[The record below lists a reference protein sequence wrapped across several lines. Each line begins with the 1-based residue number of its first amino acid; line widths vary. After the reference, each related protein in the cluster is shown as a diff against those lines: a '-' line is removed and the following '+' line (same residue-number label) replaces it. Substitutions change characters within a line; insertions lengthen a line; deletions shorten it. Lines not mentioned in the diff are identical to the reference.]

1 MAYRS
6 GYVGNAREDV
16 AAGARLARPAALH
29 MLEEAGSWTRTNA
42 TTRAAAETEQELSCP
57 YCGETV
63 EITVDPT
70 GGAQQEYVEDCP
82 VCCQPWQVHVEV
94 DSDGRVHVWAD
105 AADE

>member
-1 MAYRS
+1 MEQDER
-6 GYVGNAREDV
+6 DD
-16 AAGARLARPAALH
+16 
-29 MLEEAGSWTRTNA
+29 EEL
-42 TTRAAAETEQELSCP
+42 AETEHEISCP

-70 GGAQQEYVEDCP
+70 GGAAQEYVEDCP

-94 DSDGRVHVWAD
+94 DPDGRVHVWAD

>member
-1 MAYRS
+1 MLSAGAS
-6 GYVGNAREDV
+6 VGK
-16 AAGARLARPAALH
+16 AAGAAQARGGRI
-29 MLEEAGSWTRTNA
+29 MDEDEREDEGQ
-42 TTRAAAETEQELSCP
+42 AETEQELSCP

-105 AADE
+105 AADV

>member
-1 MAYRS
+1 MLSAETAIGKTWASTATCERMGS
-6 GYVGNAREDV
+6 VTDEEERDGED
-16 AAGARLARPAALH
+16 R
-29 MLEEAGSWTRTNA
+29 
-42 TTRAAAETEQELSCP
+42 AETEQELSCP

-70 GGAQQEYVEDCP
+70 GGAVQEYVEDCP

-94 DSDGRVHVWAD
+94 DADGRVHVWAD

>member
-1 MAYRS
+1 MLP
-6 GYVGNAREDV
+6 
-16 AAGARLARPAALH
+16 AGAPIGKAGGVAHAWE
-29 MLEEAGSWTRTNA
+29 MTMDEEEREEEGLG
-42 TTRAAAETEQELSCP
+42 ETEQELSCP

-63 EITVDPT
+63 AITVDPT
-70 GGAQQEYVEDCP
+70 GGAAQEYVEDCP

>member
-1 MAYRS
+1 MDD
-6 GYVGNAREDV
+6 EDW
-16 AAGARLARPAALH
+16 
-29 MLEEAGSWTRTNA
+29 EEEGHTDTS
-42 TTRAAAETEQELSCP
+42 QEISCP

-63 EITVDPT
+63 EINVDPT

-94 DSDGRVHVWAD
+94 DPDGMVHVWAD